1 MKEDIKTIK
10 SSDEL
15 NNGEGKKI
23 ETTKLKVKIKEM
35 YKIINFLTYLKC
47 SKLVLKHLLKNVSI
61 Q

>member
-15 NNGEGKKI
+15 NNKKGRKI

-35 YKIINFLTYLKC
+35 YKIIIFLTYLKC
-47 SKLVLKHLLKNVSI
+47 LKLVLKHLLKNVFI